1 MPILLVRRPD
11 GSLGASL
18 NVCRHRGARVALSQ
32 KYQASILPSWTN
44 SLTPLLLIAS
54 PDTGGTGTFHFIV
67 GPGESVPGQESLE
80 ACVRC
85 KAIEANPHNREY
97 DLALQQALEDL
108 LQSRGYPGAS
118 HNQSPRVMG
127 VLAQP
132 YSNGLIELGDRV
144 KTS

>member
-1 MPILLVRRPD
+1 MTHDYTGVPILLIRRPD

-108 LQSRGYPGAS
+108 LQGRAAIQGTTQPITTGHRRPGAS
-118 HNQSPRVMG
+118 THYWRH
-127 VLAQP
+127 
-132 YSNGLIELGDRV
+132 
-144 KTS
+144 